1 MLNDV
6 LAVCVAGAV
15 VVVIATIL
23 GAVELLRKP
32 VAAIAGRW
40 SCLQAWLP
48 LRTRS
53 PHDNDPRTAVM
64 RTIHSSKFS
73 TENSFTPD
81 LFTSLDVAGA
91 LLKSKAMARAHPC
104 QTHDLWFGRR
114 FVVDPPPHHQTPS
127 LALASVVPGQ
137 EVQRPGNG
145 RPDIE
150 GGDRQVRGAGGKDGE
165 YRSSGGRS

>member
-53 PHDNDPRTAVM
+53 PTTTTREH
-64 RTIHSSKFS
+64 
-73 TENSFTPD
+73 
-81 LFTSLDVAGA
+81 
-91 LLKSKAMARAHPC
+91 
-104 QTHDLWFGRR
+104 
-114 FVVDPPPHHQTPS
+114 
-127 LALASVVPGQ
+127 
-137 EVQRPGNG
+137 RPGGWN
-145 RPDIE
+145 
-150 GGDRQVRGAGGKDGE
+150 VHAAL
-165 YRSSGGRS
+165 